1 MTSKMDFTTDE
12 WKVLS
17 DAPLVV
23 GGAVVAAAP
32 NGAIGTIKEGMAL
45 VKSMMTAAQRHPNN
59 RLIQEVVPKGMSREH
74 VDLWTNVVQTVMQQS
89 ETERMTTAGTETC
102 QKVAMILQ
110 SKADPQEAD
119 EFKRWLLE
127 IGENVA
133 NADREDRNIG
143 SNLSPRETEL
153 LSMMSSAL
161 GVTHIPSP
169 SGSQTYMQP

>member
-23 GGAVVAAAP
+23 GGAIVAAAP
-32 NGAIGTIKEGMAL
+32 SNAIGTIKEGMAM
-45 VKSMMTAAQRHPNN
+45 VKSMMTAAQHHPNN
-59 RLIQEVVPKGMSREH
+59 RLIQEVVPKGLSREH
-74 VDLWTNVVQTVMQQS
+74 IDLWTNVVQTIMQHS
-89 ETERMTTAGTETC
+89 ETERMTTAGIEMC

-127 IGENVA
+127 IGESVA
-133 NADREDRNIG
+133 NAEREDRNIG
-143 SNLSPRETEL
+143 SNVSPQEAEM

-161 GVTHIPSP
+161 GVTHIPSSSNP
-169 SGSQTYMQP
+169 QTYMQP